1 MQPSALALALALA
14 LISTAACGRKE
25 ADAAEAP
32 PAPPS
37 FREPSAGPRA
47 PTARAFGLDLG
58 AATYADVQA
67 HTKRLGLTCKDTS
80 IRALMQEKREAELAK
95 AAERGE
101 DAVSSASWVKKKSKR
116 EGNPQ
121 IRFSCPDTPAA
132 VIGDRPRPP
141 STGRFLLV
149 LDSDDLP
156 LRHASYQRTHDD
168 HAAALADFEDAV
180 AAFSATYGPPTG
192 RVGELPRP
200 DEGGKVHFPPAQAF
214 EARWEYADLLIKVT
228 ALQFGRQRVTIGE
241 RVEVP
246 HGVRPD
252 APAKPAG

>member
-1 MQPSALALALALA
+1 
-14 LISTAACGRKE
+14 
-25 ADAAEAP
+25 
-32 PAPPS
+32 
-37 FREPSAGPRA
+37 
-47 PTARAFGLDLG
+47 
-58 AATYADVQA
+58 
-67 HTKRLGLTCKDTS
+67 
-80 IRALMQEKREAELAK
+80 MQEKREAELAK

-132 VIGDRPRPP
+132 AIGDRPRPP

-149 LDSDDLP
+149 LDSDELP

-168 HAAALADFEDAV
+168 HALALADFDDAV

-192 RVGELPRP
+192 RTGELPRP
-200 DEGGKVHFPPAQAF
+200 DEGGRVHFPPAKTF
-214 EARWEYADLLIKVT
+214 EIRWEYADLLIKVT

-252 APAKPAG
+252 APAQPAG